1 MIYGWLIIIGCVI
14 GFFYFEG
21 ISKLYL
27 LGGGGGIFLGWLWE
41 IGGGCV
47 GDRC

>member
-1 MIYGWLIIIGCVI
+1 MVGSLLLDVNLF

-27 LGGGGGIFLGWLWE
+27 LGGGGFFGVVVE

-47 GDRC
+47 GDGC